1 MVVQPRKKIDQIDT
15 KILKI
20 LLTNSRTSFTDI
32 AKECKITIGAVRMRY
47 KNMIKAGI
55 INGQIMQ
62 VNPHSLGYKC
72 IADIGIMTAMENE
85 KAVIDFLKT
94 RPYVMHTFGMFG
106 KYNLAVKVALKE
118 LKDLTGVIED
128 LESNVYIKHVDA
140 LIWADAKD
148 MDHCENLVIKPEPTI
163 DSDSVILKKRPPINN
178 EEADIDEK
186 DRQIAKILSA
196 NSRMPFKKIAEQ
208 LGISTKNA
216 IQRFKKL
223 EGNLLGLST
232 VTLDLTKLGYSAM
245 SHNFIKVSNRSKMS
259 EVYAQISKIPNT
271 IVLIRLIGTYDLL
284 TISVLEDFNDEFN
297 LREQLRKI
305 REIESVDSYLTPI
318 FKALP
323 LNVFYPLL

>member
-1 MVVQPRKKIDQIDT
+1 MLVQNRKKIDQIDS

-20 LLTNSRTSFTDI
+20 LLMNSRTSFTDI

-55 INGQIMQ
+55 INGHIMQ

-72 IADIGIMTAMENE
+72 IADIGILTAIENE

-106 KYNLAVKVALKE
+106 KYNLAIKVALKD
-118 LKDLTGVIED
+118 LRDLTTIIED
-128 LESNVYIKHVDA
+128 LESNIYIKHVDP
-140 LIWADAKD
+140 LIWANAND
-148 MDHCENLVIKPEPTI
+148 MDHNENLIIKPEPI
-163 DSDSVILKKRPPINN
+163 IEEGSILLKKTPPINN
-178 EEADIDEK
+178 EEVDIDEK

-208 LGISTKNA
+208 LGISTKNT

-232 VTLDLTKLGYSAM
+232 VTLDLTKLGYNAYA
-245 SHNFIKVSNRSKMS
+245 HNFIKVSNRSKMP
-259 EVYAQISKIPNT
+259 EVYSQILSLPNT
-271 IVLIRLIGTYDLL
+271 IVLVRMIGVYDLM
-284 TISVLEDFNDEFN
+284 TINVLEDFKDQFY
-297 LREQLRKI
+297 LQDQMRKMTN
-305 REIESVDSYLTPI
+305 IESVDTYIGPV
-318 FKALP
+318 FRAQP
-323 LNVFYPLL
+323 LNIFYPLL